1 MRRSF
6 IVGGAVLGL
15 AMAGWTSPATA
26 QVTLGA
32 DAAFFSSYVWRGL
45 SLSNKFVIQPDAYVT
60 VPLGPTGLTVGGW
73 ANIEP
78 SKYDNLPDDIS
89 EGGGLVGPDLTEFD
103 WWAEL
108 GIPVGSI
115 VTITPGATGYIYP
128 NDKKVPAVPGLLTED
143 NNTVEIY
150 GKVAFSTFLSPKL
163 SVYYDV
169 DKIKGAYIEASVS
182 HGFPLTPAL
191 PLTLGA
197 LAGFSAGQEIN
208 NSDPNELANFN
219 ESGLT
224 HLDFSLSLPFSAG
237 PVSINPAFH
246 FVVAND
252 EFTKVTK
259 STTGSAG
266 VNQEDTKIWF
276 GATISWGHDFGGK
289 AEAAE

>member
-45 SLSNKFVIQPDAYVT
+45 SLTNKFVIQPDAYVT

-78 SKYDNLPDDIS
+78 SKYDNVPDDIS
-89 EGGGLVGPDLTEFD
+89 EGGGLAGPDLTEFD

-108 GIPVGSI
+108 GIPVGSV
-115 VTITPGATGYIYP
+115 VTLTPGATGYIYP
-128 NDKKVPAVPGLLTED
+128 NDGGLTED

-169 DKIKGAYIEASVS
+169 DKIKGAYIEAGVS
-182 HGFPLTPAL
+182 QGFSLTPAL

-197 LAGFSAGQEIN
+197 LAGFSAGQEVN
-208 NSDPNELANFN
+208 SSDPNELANFN

-224 HLDFSLSLPFSAG
+224 HVDLSLSLPFSAG

-246 FVVAND
+246 FVILND
-252 EFTKVTK
+252 EFTKITK
-259 STTGSAG
+259 TTSSPPFVDQA
-266 VNQEDTKIWF
+266 DTKIWF